1 MPCFSVLFFQALFRF
16 LQVTFLKDY
25 FTKQF
30 LRMTIARSRAMLKVS
45 DSRSECETV
54 KEFM

>member
-30 LRMTIARSRAMLKVS
+30 LQMTIARSRAMLKVS